1 MKEKYSVLNFYRRS
15 LLVSIEGFRIE
26 RLVQKAFERGIAIR
40 SLRIVSETRA
50 EGWIA
55 GADLKELRR
64 LAKSLYHIKVIDG
77 RGPEQKIRQA
87 AARPTAVIG
96 TILATAI
103 VIVQSLFISEIRID
117 GYRAIPETELRK
129 CLAGAGVSPG
139 VFRPAVDWQKAETA
153 LDETFPQLSWIQ
165 LVYDGRVVYLNVS
178 ESTGKI
184 LSGSEEDAERNPDI
198 FTPAHKEEDG
208 CISIYADCSGYIESM
223 STLWGMALA
232 EPGDYV
238 EKGQELISGVVPME
252 ATTFEEGW
260 PTEYYVRARGQIIAR
275 VPYHEVFS
283 QERYIRGE
291 DVLAGEDGENDGT
304 VIVNRVEKTR
314 EQAEAVVN
322 QQIRLWAKENL
333 PEKAEIINKSLN
345 FCYKKNIIDVG
356 VTLEVRREIGIE
368 KEIPVGQ
375 ENSDN

>member
-1 MKEKYSVLNFYRRS
+1 MKEKYSVLNFYRRR

-55 GADLKELRR
+55 GADLKELRKM
-64 LAKSLYHIKVIDG
+64 AKSLYHIKVIDG

-87 AARPTAVIG
+87 AAKPTAVIG
-96 TILATAI
+96 TILAAAI

-129 CLAGAGVSPG
+129 CLAEAGVSPG
-139 VFRPAVDWQKAETA
+139 VFRPAVDWQKAEAA
-153 LDETFPQLSWIQ
+153 LDKTFPQLSWIQ

-178 ESTGKI
+178 ESRGKI
-184 LSGSEEDAERNPDI
+184 LSGSEDSAEQNSDI
-198 FTPAHKEEDG
+198 FTPAQKDEGG

-223 STLWGMALA
+223 STLWGLALV

-260 PTEYYVRARGQIIAR
+260 PTEYYVRAKGQIIAR

-291 DVLAGEDGENDGT
+291 DVPAGEDGENGGT
-304 VIVNRVEKTR
+304 VIVNRGEKTR

-345 FCYKKNIIDVG
+345 FCYKKNIMDVG